1 MQRTWNVTQNDTD
14 FEYLSKFV
22 EIISNLTLERIY
34 TVFDF
39 GDDDRLRYINLR
51 DLVAFVRNYLHF
63 VKFILFKNY

>member
-39 GDDDRLRYINLR
+39 EDDDRLRYINLR
-51 DLVAFVRNYLHF
+51 ELVVFVRNY
-63 VKFILFKNY
+63 